1 MPSSFRFIRS
11 KKIENIVDILV
22 QAAVVMQHCNKLTAS
37 HLYSPHAPY
46 VIITGSHWH
55 CLAVSLAFV
64 STSLRLRLLL

>member
-46 VIITGSHWH
+46 VIITGSH
-55 CLAVSLAFV
+55 
-64 STSLRLRLLL
+64 